1 MKVLG
6 IIVAALIAYFLGT
19 IPVGEWV
26 ARLYGKDDLTKTGSG
41 NPGTTNVLR
50 TMGWLPS
57 LMTLAGDCLKGV
69 LGAWLARTAS
79 ELDPDAARA
88 VAGLADEGDEG
99 ATRP

>member
-57 LMTLAGDCLKGV
+57 LRTLAGDCLKGV
-69 LGAWLARTAS
+69 LGAWPGSAPCWGTIFPCSAAS
-79 ELDPDAARA
+79 TAARA
-88 VAGLADEGDEG
+88 SPRRWA
-99 ATRP
+99 